1 MKLIRSD
8 DDKWIAG
15 VAGGLSEALGID
27 STIIRIIFAVVS
39 VFYGGGIL
47 IYLVLWAV
55 MPRPTGG
62 TMAEDGINKAKEWNA
77 DRKSRNP
84 GSSPEA
90 GSGSDF
96 TI

>member
-84 GSSPEA
+84 GSAPEA

>member
-1 MKLIRSD
+1 MKLTRSN

-15 VAGGLSEALGID
+15 VAGGLSETLGVD
-27 STIIRIIFAVVS
+27 ATIIRIIFAVVS

-62 TMAEDGINKAKEWNA
+62 TMAEDGLSKAKEWNA
-77 DRKSRNP
+77 SRKGRNN
-84 GSSPEA
+84 
-90 GSGSDF
+90 GSDF
-96 TI
+96 DI